1 MRESIRFHQLDSLRL
16 LFAVVVMVGHLV
28 NIYPIVPNWW
38 MSVEFFFVLSGFVLA
53 HALAA
58 HPQDLIS
65 FARARFARLVPL
77 HWLVLLLV
85 SFGLLWLGQA
95 EALTFSGF
103 LWNAALL
110 HVIVVKDD
118 HFNWPSWSI
127 AIEFW
132 GNLSFFYW
140 VAVRRRRRAA
150 VVLLRLGAALYLL
163 KRLDAPWL
171 AWLFEEIPR
180 GIICLIAGYLS
191 HEAFARLRA
200 SSPLP
205 VLLHDLAIAAL
216 LGALCFLYV
225 TPVSTLGY
233 FGAIAAVALL
243 LPLLAHPNSAIARL
257 LSCPPL
263 PYLGALSFS
272 IYLLHEPIHQLGC
285 AAGWLSDPLTPSQLA
300 ATISVVLVS
309 AALVHPLFER
319 PVQRWLRSP
328 SLRRPLGE
336 ADQRHEGLPPVN
348 G

>member
-1 MRESIRFHQLDSLRL
+1 MRKNTRFHQLDSLRL
-16 LFAVVVMVGHLV
+16 LFALVVMVGHLV

-58 HPQDLIS
+58 HPQDPIS

-85 SFGLLWLGQA
+85 SFGLLWLGRA
-95 EALTFSGF
+95 EALTLPGF

-110 HVIVVKDD
+110 HVIIVKDD

-140 VAVRRRRRAA
+140 IAARRRLRAA
-150 VVLLRLGAALYLL
+150 VVLLLLGAVLYLL
-163 KRLDAPWL
+163 KRLDVPWL

-180 GIICLIAGYLS
+180 GIICLVAGYLS
-191 HEAFARLRA
+191 HEAFAQLRVWP
-200 SSPLP
+200 PLP
-205 VLLHDLAIAAL
+205 GLLYDVAIAAL
-216 LGALCFLYV
+216 MGALIFLYV

-233 FGAIAAVALL
+233 FGAVAAVALL

-272 IYLLHEPIHQLGC
+272 IYLLHEPIHRLGC
-285 AAGWLSDPLTPSQLA
+285 AAGWLADPLTPSQLA
-300 ATISVVLVS
+300 ATIGVVLVS

-319 PVQRWLRSP
+319 PMQRWLRSP
-328 SLRRPLGE
+328 SPSRPLGR
-336 ADQRHEGLPPVN
+336 ADQRQEGLPPGN